1 MVEKLSRELSE
12 TQAAL
17 FEEGQHKGKL
27 QMELDAKE
35 MEIEQLRQKL
45 AVTDNVS
52 INSSHLEDGDISQT
66 SACRSINRSHLMME
80 ESVTTHGGGI
90 SQKKGM

>member
-17 FEEGQHKGKL
+17 FEEGQYKGKL

-66 SACRSINRSHLMME
+66 SACRLYVVFIVRIVMYCKSHFIPENIIYL
-80 ESVTTHGGGI
+80 
-90 SQKKGM
+90 